1 MIYLSRAFG
10 MNKEEANAMYVTILI
25 VVVVGERPRDH
36 ARVAAVR
43 PDRAQAADLH
53 GLRRSPRP
61 GRRSSRSPRPSRWR
75 LVGAALF
82 GAANGSFLAVDWA
95 LMTDIIPRVSA
106 GRYMGLSNVATGSA
120 APLSIAI
127 GGLVLDVVAGA
138 GNEALSPRI
147 VFVVGVAFFGIAAL
161 TLRPVVE
168 PRRGRGSVPE
178 GAAA

>member
-1 MIYLSRAFG
+1 
-10 MNKEEANAMYVTILI
+10 MNKEEANGMYVNILL
-25 VVVVGERPRDH
+25 VVV
-36 ARVAAVR
+36 AANVLAIM
-43 PDRAQAADLH
+43 PASKLSDRIGRKPLIFMACGIAAA
-53 GLRRSPRP
+53 GAAIIAFT
-61 GRRSSRSPRPSRWR
+61 PSIPLA

-120 APLSIAI
+120 APLSIAL

-147 VFVVGVAFFGIAAL
+147 VFVLGVAFFGIAAL

-168 PRRGRGSVPE
+168 PRRGRGAVTE
-178 GAAA
+178 AAAA